1 MSLGLLW
8 GVAAVILVVVEM
20 FTMEFTC
27 LSLAIGCLLGAAAAG
42 AGMPVAVQLG
52 AALVGAVLGVGLL
65 APNLRK
71 RIAPRDTATGLD
83 ALPGTEGLVVEAIL
97 PPHQG
102 KVKVDGVVWQAIANH
117 PIPKGTPVMVTEV
130 DGACLTVLA
139 EGALLSKQ
147 PTPSAEASTEDP
159 HRPHPQ
165 QDMLSN

>member
-20 FTMEFTC
+20 FTLEFTC
-27 LSLAIGCLLGAAAAG
+27 LSLAIGCLLGAGAAAYDF
-42 AGMPVAVQLG
+42 PIAVQLG
-52 AALVGAVLGVGLL
+52 AAVVGSVLGVGLL
-65 APNLRK
+65 APNLR
-71 RIAPRDTATGLD
+71 RRLAPRDTATGLD
-83 ALPGTEGLVVEAIL
+83 ALPGTEGIVMEAIH
-97 PPHQG
+97 PPEQG

-139 EGALLSKQ
+139 EGALLSRQ
-147 PTPSAEASTEDP
+147 PTPAAESPSDP
-159 HRPHPQ
+159 KSPHPQ